1 MSFKLGVVLVFAAG
15 VNMVGAADLVGKVT
29 YKGTPP
35 PGRVITLDKVC
46 AELAKTNRTEVADY
60 SVGVSNA
67 LAGVVVYVRETA
79 PGASPRTSP
88 VTLEKKGCVYSPYV
102 TAVQV
107 NQPVLFR
114 NSDPMMHN
122 IRLARSAAGNPG
134 LNLVQYAKADDM
146 KHKFVKEE
154 PFVEV
159 LSDYA
164 ANLNAYIYV
173 LNTPHFVVTDK
184 SGAYSLTGLPPGNYT
199 LVAHHRLAG
208 QHEVSVTLGAKNVTN
223 DFVFPK

>member
-1 MSFKLGVVLVFAAG
+1 LVFAAC
-15 VNMVGAADLVGKVT
+15 VNVVGAADLVGKIT

-35 PGRVITLDKVC
+35 PGRIITLDKIC
-46 AELAKTNRTEVADY
+46 SELAKTNKTEVADY
-60 SVGVSNA
+60 SIGTSNA

-79 PGASPRTSP
+79 PGAQPRTGS
-88 VTLEKKGCVYSPYV
+88 VVIEKKGCVYTPYV

-122 IRLARSAAGNPG
+122 IRLKRSEVGNPG
-134 LNLVQYAKADDM
+134 LNLVQYAKAADM
-146 KHKFVKEE
+146 THKFPKAE

-159 LSDYA
+159 QSDYA
-164 ANLNAYIYV
+164 ANLSAYIYV
-173 LNTPHFVVTDK
+173 LNTPHFVITDK
-184 SGAYSLTGLPPGNYT
+184 SGAYSLTGLPAGNYT

-208 QHEVSVTLGAKNVTN
+208 QQELSVTLGSKNATN